1 MSFTTIEF
9 ERAAGVAT
17 LALNR
22 PDRLNAF
29 NATMHEEVRQA
40 LDTARDDDAV
50 RCLLITGRGRG
61 FCAGQD
67 LSDRSVSAGDAP
79 PDLEA
84 SIRENYNPLIRRITS
99 MPKPVVCAVN
109 GVAAG
114 AGANIALAADI
125 VIATAS
131 ARFIQA
137 FCHVGLMPDGG
148 GTWLLPRLA
157 GNARALGM
165 AMLGEPVSAA
175 QAEAWGLIWKCVED
189 NAFESKVAELCARLA
204 AGPTVA
210 LALAKRAIAAGQHN
224 TLETQLDIERDFQRS
239 AAASGDY
246 HEGVRA
252 FLAKRKPAFRGR

>member
-1 MSFTTIEF
+1 MTELLQQR
-9 ERAAGVAT
+9 EHGVLRLT
-17 LALNR
+17 LNR
-22 PDRLNAF
+22 PERLNGLTASLCASLRDALTLA
-29 NATMHEEVRQA
+29 AT
-40 LDTARDDDAV
+40 DTAV
-50 RCLLITGRGRG
+50 RCVVLTGSGRA
-61 FCAGQD
+61 FSSGQD
-67 LSDRSVSAGDAP
+67 LADIDIDGASPRDLGDIL
-79 PDLEA
+79 DND
-84 SIRENYNPLIRRITS
+84 INPVVRLMRG
-99 MPKPVVCAVN
+99 MDKPVVCAVN

-239 AAASGDY
+239 AAASEDY